1 MSQRKTQELDWKKLP
16 LAWQKKSVWE
26 IDFISILIANQIDQ
40 KGFKEAD
47 TGPVQTAH
55 KAQQQLWP
63 GCVTWGCWL
72 GATGMDVLK
81 LNYKVLRKK
90 EKLLANTIK
99 SPETKELMISKQ
111 AGSRAGRWAPVFA
124 NPGWSQDKSSKN
136 QVQAPRGKQTGLRV
150 FTDGDNWT
158 AWGFPSTAL
167 WAHPKAGRGSA
178 WAWLTQLQKTF
189 CSSPGCPLPSTAHAF
204 KAY

>member
-63 GCVTWGCWL
+63 GCV
-72 GATGMDVLK
+72 A
-81 LNYKVLRKK
+81 
-90 EKLLANTIK
+90 EA
-99 SPETKELMISKQ
+99 
-111 AGSRAGRWAPVFA
+111 AGWVPQ
-124 NPGWSQDKSSKN
+124 GWMFSS
-136 QVQAPRGKQTGLRV
+136 
-150 FTDGDNWT
+150 WT
-158 AWGFPSTAL
+158 T
-167 WAHPKAGRGSA
+167 R
-178 WAWLTQLQKTF
+178 
-189 CSSPGCPLPSTAHAF
+189 C
-204 KAY
+204 